1 LPIFDCRLKKLLV
14 NCSAVNRQSAFIR
27 LMVGE
32 LPRSQTTI
40 GNRQSG
46 VPLTFLRWAILAI
59 AVMPLVYYLAATFCA
74 WDFFLRRREPRADFV
89 PPVSVLK
96 PLKGLEREAYENLA
110 SFCRQDYPEYEIL
123 FAVDDER
130 DSAIPIVERLIR
142 DFPHVPIRLLVCSG
156 SSSPNNKV
164 AKLCRILPEAR
175 YDVLVIS
182 DGDIRVKPDYLRC
195 VVSPF
200 RDPSVGAVTCLYRGM
215 TQPNVW
221 SELEDLNLTTDLLAS
236 MLVARKLE
244 GVRFALG
251 ATMAVTRSRLAEIG
265 GFEALADCAADDHEL
280 GRRIAARGYRV
291 ELAPCTVQ
299 TMCASSTAREFFL
312 HHLRWGV
319 VTRHC
324 RPAGYTGLLFTQ
336 GLPWSVAAAAV
347 APSRFAA
354 IAYLSIPLAA
364 RLALAFSFGMHGMK
378 DPLLPRRWW
387 LIPLRDATGFFF
399 WAVTLFS
406 NRVSWRESK
415 FYVQRGRLIPITP
428 PAVACH
434 SLVKPAL
441 SLPKGGNPGRG
452 NGPPPFG

>member
-1 LPIFDCRLKKLLV
+1 L
-14 NCSAVNRQSAFIR
+14 
-27 LMVGE
+27 
-32 LPRSQTTI
+32 
-40 GNRQSG
+40 
-46 VPLTFLRWAILAI
+46 
-59 AVMPLVYYLAATFCA
+59 PLVYYLAATFCA
-74 WDFFLRRREPRADFV
+74 WDFFLRRREATADFA

-96 PLKGLEREAYENLA
+96 PLKDLEREAYENLA
-110 SFCRQDYPEYEIL
+110 SFCQQDYPEYEIL

-130 DSAIPIVERLIR
+130 DSALPIVERLIH

-164 AKLCRILPEAR
+164 AKLCRLLPEAR

-182 DGDIRVKPDYLRC
+182 DSDIRVKPDYLRC

-200 RDPSVGAVTCLYRGM
+200 RDPAVGAVTCLYVGM
-215 TQPNVW
+215 TERNLW

-280 GRRIAARGYRV
+280 GQRIAARGYRV
-291 ELAPCTVQ
+291 ELAPCAVRTF
-299 TMCASSTAREFFL
+299 CASGTAREFFL

-319 VTRHC
+319 VTRHS
-324 RPAGYTGLLFTQ
+324 RPWGYTGLLFTK
-336 GLPWSVAAAAV
+336 GLPWSLAAAAM
-347 APSRFAA
+347 APSRLAA
-354 IAYLSIPLAA
+354 IGYLGIPLAA
-364 RLALAFSFGMHGMK
+364 RLAMAFSFGAYGMK
-378 DPLLPRRWW
+378 DPLLYRRWW
-387 LIPLRDATGFFF
+387 LIPLRDAMDFFI
-399 WAVTLFS
+399 WVVALFS
-406 NRVSWRESK
+406 DRVSWRGSK

-434 SLVKPAL
+434 SRVKPAL
-441 SLPKGGNPGRG
+441 SLPKGWNPGRG
-452 NGPPPFG
+452 NGGPLP